1 MIRAPSG
8 PEENARICDLTISPK
23 GRSLTFHVAQELIVM
38 ALESR
43 IRELSVRKQSL
54 ERAIEDEVSRPIADT
69 ARLTTLKR
77 QKLRLKEELETLKT
91 RLH

>member
-1 MIRAPSG
+1 
-8 PEENARICDLTISPK
+8 
-23 GRSLTFHVAQELIVM
+23 M

-69 ARLTTLKR
+69 TRLSTLKR
-77 QKLRLKEELETLKT
+77 QKLRLKEEMETLKT
-91 RLH
+91 RVH